1 MPKKTSPVPI
11 TTLSVTMFPILP
23 KFSSVSV
30 SYRGHCRWA
39 APAAHCRESDPPRC
53 WWSRQNPDGRR
64 YRTSDRGTT
73 RTRCPRSGS
82 SGPHSW
88 GRGSLQDTHICGRRE
103 GCQTDSQS
111 WAGVAFKTLTSVGG
125 GSSVSQAISVGAG
138 VTFRTFTLKK
148 ERMSL
153 EVT

>member
-1 MPKKTSPVPI
+1 MPPI
-11 TTLSVTMFPILP
+11 FTTFNP
-23 KFSSVSV
+23 V

-39 APAAHCRESDPPRC
+39 PPAVHCRESDPPRHR
-53 WWSRQNPDGRR
+53 WSSRNPDGRR
-64 YRTSDRGTT
+64 YRTSGQGTT
-73 RTRCPRSGS
+73 HTRCPRNGS

-111 WAGVAFKTLTSVGG
+111 WGGVAFRTFTSVGG
-125 GSSVSQAISVGAG
+125 GRGVSQAISVGAG
-138 VTFRTFTLKK
+138 VPFRTFTFKK

-153 EVT
+153 GVTQRINDTY